1 VDSIAPD
8 KVPEVP
14 SSDSV
19 EQVAVALRSHNIEA
33 IIVDTADAAREAV
46 LGMIPDGAEVHWG
59 KSRTLE
65 DIGLVQQL
73 IEPGRFDALRPR
85 MAAMDRA
92 TQAREMRKMV
102 SAPDYMLGSVAAVTV
117 DGTLVVASATGSQIG
132 PFAAAAGRVVLVI
145 GSQKIVPDLDAA
157 LRRIHDL
164 VYPWELEAVRAKLGV
179 DTILEKVLVIYGE
192 WLGGRTTVVLVRE
205 AVGV

>member
-33 IIVDTADAAREAV
+33 IIVDTGDAAREAV

-65 DIGLVQQL
+65 DIGLVERL
-73 IEPGRFDALRPR
+73 TEPGRFDALRPR
-85 MAAMDRA
+85 VAAMDRA

-132 PFAAAAGRVVLVI
+132 PYAAAAGRVVLVV

-157 LRRIHDL
+157 MRRIHDV

-192 WLGGRTTVVLVRE
+192 WLAGRTTVVLVRE